1 MDMPQGQV
9 NQLNQKIDTLYQAID
24 QLSHRIA
31 ELMTDRQLKES
42 QNSLVGGRMVNGGHS
57 THHYRDAL
65 LDHKDVLV
73 DGEGMDGHIHIPER
87 AMSPELQI
95 QRLTAQ
101 LTAAY
106 NRIATLEEQILAR
119 RVPTA

>member
-1 MDMPQGQV
+1 MESIQGQV
-9 NQLNQKIDTLYQAID
+9 NVLDQKIDTLYQAID

-31 ELMTDRQLKES
+31 ELLTDRQLKES
-42 QNSLVGGRMVNGGHS
+42 EVNLVGGRAGYGSQV
-57 THHYRDAL
+57 HHYRDAL

-73 DGEGMDGHIHIPER
+73 DGEGMESHLHLSER

-106 NRIATLEEQILAR
+106 NRIATLEEQILSR
-119 RVPTA
+119 RVLSS